1 MEIEVEMREIT
12 LEEGREVEVRTREI
26 WGRVEKRA

>member
-26 WGRVEKRA
+26 SERVEKRA